1 MKCPKCQ
8 FEIPEGLTFCGRRG
22 AKLEK
27 FCPTCNEVRLMNFKK
42 TAYVMSVLLTLV
54 LFMPFQ
60 GRAQLSPHE
69 GGATQMKTTN
79 GVTVYKNLREI
90 VEPKHS
96 CLIVWDVQN
105 GLVDRIF
112 NKEEFIAT
120 LKMFIEKLRNRMPV
134 VYTLITPL
142 PKRFVSS
149 WNYYSMMK
157 RFNVDD
163 IKKLPPFMA
172 IGSKDREIPEAVK
185 PQSTDIVLEKH
196 TASIFIGTNF
206 EYMMRNGGVTTLIF
220 TGIATEFGIESSARD
235 ASNRGFYPV
244 VVSDCVSSM
253 DKEAHERSL
262 RNLAKLL
269 IVEKSRDILQN
280 ID

>member
-1 MKCPKCQ
+1 M
-8 FEIPEGLTFCGRRG
+8 
-22 AKLEK
+22 
-27 FCPTCNEVRLMNFKK
+27 K
-42 TAYVMSVLLTLV
+42 TA
-54 LFMPFQ
+54 
-60 GRAQLSPHE
+60 
-69 GGATQMKTTN
+69 N
-79 GVTVYKNLREI
+79 GVTVYENLGEI

-112 NKEEFIAT
+112 NKEEFIAA
-120 LKMFIEKLRNRMPV
+120 LRSLIEKLRNKMPMA
-134 VYTLITPL
+134 YTLITPL
-142 PKRFVSS
+142 PKGFVSS

-172 IGSKDREIPEAVK
+172 VGSKDREIPERVK
-185 PQSTDIVLEKH
+185 PQPTDIVLEKH
-196 TASIFIGTNF
+196 TASIFIGTHF
-206 EYMMRNGGVTTLIF
+206 EYMMRSRGITTLIF
-220 TGIATEFGIESSARD
+220 TGIATEFGVESSARD

-244 VVSDCVSSM
+244 VVSDCVSSS

-262 RNLAKLL
+262 KNLTKLL
-269 IVEKSRDILQN
+269 VVEKSRDILQN

>member
-1 MKCPKCQ
+1 M
-8 FEIPEGLTFCGRRG
+8 
-22 AKLEK
+22 
-27 FCPTCNEVRLMNFKK
+27 K
-42 TAYVMSVLLTLV
+42 TA
-54 LFMPFQ
+54 
-60 GRAQLSPHE
+60 
-69 GGATQMKTTN
+69 N
-79 GVTVYKNLREI
+79 GVIVYENLREI

-120 LKMFIEKLRNRMPV
+120 LKNCIEKLRKKMPV
-134 VYTLITPL
+134 AYTLITPL
-142 PKRFVSS
+142 PKGFVSS
-149 WNYYSMMK
+149 WNYYSMMR

-163 IKKLPPFMA
+163 INKLPPFMA
-172 IGSKDREIPEAVK
+172 IGSKEREIPEIIK
-185 PQSTDIVLEKH
+185 PQSTDIILEKH
-196 TASIFIGTNF
+196 TASIFIGTHF
-206 EYMMRNGGVTTLIF
+206 EYMMRNRGITTLIF

-244 VVSDCVSSM
+244 VVSDCVSSS

-262 RNLAKLL
+262 RNLTKLL

-280 ID
+280 MD